1 MVQCY
6 FEDLE
11 NIVFS
16 QLKNAYKKV
25 CIAVAWINFDIYAS
39 VLNELLKRGVKVKIL
54 LNDDY
59 INHRYDDI
67 IQELI
72 NNGAKIKFKKIQ
84 GTMHHKF
91 CLIDRKL
98 CLFGSFNWTKNATTV
113 NIENLNICDEPNVIN
128 KYYLEFKALWEL
140 SKKDISGI
148 RNPKRCSECS
158 SPIFNVMF
166 FEPDGYYYTKVD
178 IVKMCNCS
186 QNNVYT
192 DYYDISF
199 YNNFIAMTEYYE
211 DEIEDSARYGDEQTR
226 NQIEAQIDFAI
237 SNYLSMV
244 RDHRMGFDIIHAV
257 GVKSWVWYSKDDGEY
272 IYRIIWK
279 ERGTS
284 SYIQDQYDI
293 SEW

>member
-16 QLKNAYKKV
+16 RLKNAYKKV
-25 CIAVAWINFDIYAS
+25 CIAVAWINFEIYAP
-39 VLNELLKRGVKVKIL
+39 VLNELLKRKVKVKIL
-54 LNDDY
+54 LNDDH
-59 INHRYDDI
+59 INNRYDDI

-128 KYYLEFKALWEL
+128 KYYLEFKALWKL
-140 SKKDISGI
+140 SEKDISGI
-148 RNPKRCSECS
+148 RSPKRCFECS
-158 SPIFNVMF
+158 SPIFYVMF

-199 YNNFIAMTEYYE
+199 YNNFIALTENYE
-211 DEIEDSARYGDEQTR
+211 DKIEDAARYGDEQTT
-226 NQIEAQIDFAI
+226 NQLAAQIDFDI

-244 RDHRMGFDIIHAV
+244 RDYRMGFDIIHAV

-284 SYIQDQYDI
+284 FYIQDQYDI